1 MFGPGR
7 TNLSDGYTYSEY
19 DCDFSR
25 SIIDKGTPVS
35 DGDTHGAVVYL
46 LIICCIAALGAAA
59 VGAKLHRVRDL
70 EIIHVAAQDEH
81 LAVRRGQRRCRG
93 PSRRAA

>member
-46 LIICCIAALGAAA
+46 LIICCIAAVGAAA
-59 VGAKLHRVRDL
+59 KWLKTKYDRQQASRSAEVPLRGETPYVRVYYDGVLR
-70 EIIHVAAQDEH
+70 Q
-81 LAVRRGQRRCRG
+81 
-93 PSRRAA
+93 